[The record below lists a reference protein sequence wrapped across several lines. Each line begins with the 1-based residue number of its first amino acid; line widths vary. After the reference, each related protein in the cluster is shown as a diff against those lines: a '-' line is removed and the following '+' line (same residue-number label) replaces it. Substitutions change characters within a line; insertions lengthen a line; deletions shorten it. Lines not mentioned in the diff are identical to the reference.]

1 MTLSNQTFLQRLI
14 CNNNQLTMLDVSF
27 DQALT
32 YINCRYN
39 QIIDFR
45 TIACN
50 NLRMVACQW
59 NY

>member
-1 MTLSNQTFLQRLI
+1 
-14 CNNNQLTMLDVSF
+14 MLDVSF

-59 NY
+59 NYSAPGLRAW